1 LGSEKNTR
9 NEKWFDEECANFIE
23 EKNKARKK
31 MIERETRSNCEKY
44 YELRKRAYKICKKK
58 KKESIKKQIDEIDRL
73 NVQNERRKF
82 YRAVDKFKK
91 KDFNQE

>member
-1 LGSEKNTR
+1 
-9 NEKWFDEECANFIE
+9 
-23 EKNKARKK
+23 

-44 YELRKRAYKICKKK
+44 YELRRAHKICKKK
-58 KKESIKKQIDEIDRL
+58 KKESIKKQTEEMDQV

-82 YRAVDKFKK
+82 YRAVDKLKK